1 MNIQKNGVSRK
12 IDITDKKA
20 QYDENV
26 KYLLSEKIILAH
38 ILVYAVKEYSGMNP
52 EEVVE
57 LIEGTP
63 QVSKVALNPGESNMP
78 EITGDNVENTIP
90 YEGKITY
97 DIRFRALIP
106 ERDEWIQL
114 IIDVEA
120 QKDYYPGC
128 DLLTRGIYYGARM
141 ISAQKGSEF
150 VDDDY
155 DKIKKVYS
163 IWICMNVP
171 SYAENTITEYGIQ
184 KRNIAGDFPD
194 NKGRY
199 DLMSVIMICLSRKV
213 VQAENSTNF
222 QRLLGTLLSSEMT
235 KAEKKDIIESEY
247 GIPMKQEIERRVNTM
262 CNLSEAIEERGI
274 ERGIEQGMEQGIE
287 QGMER
292 GEDKMA
298 RLIAVLSKEQD
309 FTMITRVSTDVEL
322 RKKLYKQYGIE

>member
-1 MNIQKNGVSRK
+1 MDIQKNQISRK

-20 QYDENV
+20 EYDENV

-38 ILVYAVKEYSGMNP
+38 ILVYAVKEYFGMKP
-52 EEVVE
+52 EDVAE
-57 LIEGTP
+57 LIEGMP
-63 QVSKVALNPGESNMP
+63 QVSKVAVNPGESNMP
-78 EITGDNVENTIP
+78 EIIGDNVEDATPN
-90 YEGKITY
+90 EGKVTY
-97 DIRFRALIP
+97 DIRFRALAP
-106 ERDEWIQL
+106 GRDALMQL

-120 QKDYYPGC
+120 QKDYYPGY

-141 ISAQKGSEF
+141 ISAQKGAEF
-150 VDDDY
+150 LEDDY

-163 IWICMNVP
+163 IWICMNAP

-184 KRNIAGDFPD
+184 KRSIAGEFPE

-199 DLMSVIMICLSRKV
+199 DLMSVIMICLSKKV
-213 VQAENSTNF
+213 AQAGDNTKL
-222 QRLLGTLLSSEMT
+222 QRLLGTLLASEMT

-262 CNLSEAIEERGI
+262 CNLSEAIEKRGIEQGI
-274 ERGIEQGMEQGIE
+274 ERGI
-287 QGMER
+287 ER

-298 RLIAVLSKEQD
+298 RLIAILSKEQD
-309 FTMITRVSTDVEL
+309 FTMITKVSTDVEL